1 MNRMMAAIGGIV
13 LAANLTWAQERGDVS
28 VKTMPPVVV
37 RTVPEAGD
45 TKVDPATAEIRVTF
59 SKPMTDKSWSWS
71 QISNETF
78 PQGTGK
84 PRYLKDGKTCVLP
97 VKLEPGK
104 TYVLWVNSQKF
115 RDFKDKDGQP
125 AVPYL
130 LVFETKGSG
139 GGQVE

>member
-1 MNRMMAAIGGIV
+1 MNRVMAAIGVIV
-13 LAANLTWAQERGDVS
+13 LAANLSWAQEGESVS

-37 RTVPEAGD
+37 KTAPEAGD

-71 QISNETF
+71 QVSDETF
-78 PQGTGK
+78 PKIVGK
-84 PRYLKDGKTCVLP
+84 PRYLKDGKTCVVS

-104 TYVLWVNSQKF
+104 TYILWVNSQKF
-115 RDFKDKDGQP
+115 RNFKDKDGQP

-130 LVFETKGSG
+130 LVFETKRSSSG
-139 GGQVE
+139 PIE

>member
-1 MNRMMAAIGGIV
+1 MKRA
-13 LAANLTWAQERGDVS
+13 LAVVVMVVVAGNLAMAQEKAGVN

-37 RTVPEAGD
+37 KTVPEAGD
-45 TKVDPATAEIRVTF
+45 TKVDPATTEIRVTF

-84 PRYLKDGKTCVLP
+84 PHYLKDGKTCLLP

-104 TYVLWVNSQKF
+104 TYVLWLNSQKF
-115 RDFKDKDGQP
+115 RNFKDKDGQP

-130 LVFETKGSG
+130 LVFETKSSGSG
-139 GGQVE
+139 PIE